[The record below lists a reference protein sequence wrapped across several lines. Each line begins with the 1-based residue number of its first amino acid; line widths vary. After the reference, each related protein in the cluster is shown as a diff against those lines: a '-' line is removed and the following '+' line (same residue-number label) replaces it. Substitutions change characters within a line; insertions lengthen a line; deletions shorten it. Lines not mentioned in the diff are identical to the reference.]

1 MAAPLATH
9 DNEMVESPSASE
21 KLNAQLSNKHE
32 NLINL
37 EDEVLATAR
46 GRYNSLMEIFERL
59 AALTADLDMK
69 DCTVT
74 VTPGA
79 GKYEEVLQ
87 QQEDGS
93 WTFQR
98 TIWSRELA

>member
-1 MAAPLATH
+1 MATPLATH
-9 DNEMVESPSASE
+9 DNEIPESPSTAK
-21 KLNAQLSNKHE
+21 KLTVQLSNKHE
-32 NLINL
+32 TLINL

-59 AALTADLDMK
+59 AALTTDLDMK

-98 TIWSRELA
+98 TIWSREMA